1 MTSNRS
7 LTEELQSVL
16 RAHSLNA
23 PEPSGAIEDILA
35 RTIAADSSD
44 EQPSPRSRPRVLR
57 LLLRPAIVGVAAS
70 VAFVLVGVA
79 VVNAT
84 RDNGSGGSTASL
96 SEGSP
101 ATVQQNRAGAA
112 DKSVSGDSPVASAVA
127 ECARPSDRVSSS
139 TAGPLTVPRT
149 GARMTVAV
157 TTCTDGR
164 GVATG
169 SQVDVVSQTGSLL
182 ATLVDR
188 ARAIQADF
196 VIIEGA
202 RITVRGYSARLGGAF
217 DYPFTMSPDGTVF
230 TAGPAQRY
238 ASNCVADNVRVSI
251 KDGPV
256 RDRTQLV
263 QVVNTDI
270 YPCALAGYPTV
281 TALSGS
287 TTRAVASATIAG
299 PSGGVSGSVAPVVV
313 LTPGAVATSLVEL
326 DSQTDGTG
334 VCPASDRVRVSIG
347 APPRTVTIPLKLPVC
362 GLQVHPLV
370 PGETGSN

>member
-1 MTSNRS
+1 MTTNRS

-16 RAHSLNA
+16 RAHSLDA
-23 PEPSGAIEDILA
+23 PEPSGAIGDILA
-35 RTIAADSSD
+35 RTIEADSSG
-44 EQPSPRSRPRVLR
+44 EQPLPRPRPRRPR
-57 LLLRPAIVGVAAS
+57 LPLRPAIVGVAAS
-70 VAFVLVGVA
+70 VAIGLVGVA
-79 VVNAT
+79 VVNT
-84 RDNGSGGSTASL
+84 VRNEGSTGNTASSM
-96 SEGSP
+96 SEASGA
-101 ATVQQNRAGAA
+101 ATQQNRAGAA
-112 DKSVSGDSPVASAVA
+112 DKNLPAVGA
-127 ECARPSDRVSSS
+127 ISQCARPSDRVSSS
-139 TAGPLTVPRT
+139 TVGPLTVPQT
-149 GARMTVAV
+149 GAPLTVVV

-169 SQVDVVSQTGSLL
+169 SQVDVVSQAGSLL

-188 ARAIQADF
+188 TRAIQADF
-196 VIIEGA
+196 VIVEGT
-202 RITVRGYSARLGGAF
+202 RITVRGYSPGLGGAF
-217 DYPFTMSPDGTVF
+217 DYPFTMSPDGTAF

-238 ASNCVADNVRVSI
+238 AGNCVADNVRVSI
-251 KDGPV
+251 KNGPV
-256 RDRTQLV
+256 RHRTQLV

-270 YPCALAGYPTV
+270 HPCALAGYPTV

-287 TTRAVASATIAG
+287 STLAVAAASIAG

-347 APPRTVTIPLKLPVC
+347 APARTVTIPLKLPVC

-370 PGETGSN
+370 PGGTGSN